1 MENSLADK
9 IRIAVNDIITDV
21 RAELD
26 AKLAALEARVM
37 ALEDRPAA
45 PAQDDRSLNFVI
57 YDMAESEN
65 ENIEEKVN
73 NLVSTQLSLPEVKVE
88 AAQRKHKPEGRDAG
102 IILVKCSDISGKRKI
117 MEAKS
122 KLNTFE
128 HFKHIRIFH
137 EKPRWQRQH
146 EANVR
151 LLVKSLGTNK
161 LFVRGNRVCA
171 RGDQRKHGTIP
182 IDLKL
187 MVTVK
192 VVIEIVVRAEAP
204 LGATDGVLVE
214 GIIVAEMEGVGCVN
228 DGLVV
233 SGMYMVGPWI
243 QGVTNLRFEHVP
255 LTRVILIYVA

>member
-1 MENSLADK
+1 MSLDMRRRFDDVENSLADK
-9 IRIAVNDIITDV
+9 IRIAVNEIITDV

-57 YDMAESEN
+57 FDMAESEN

-73 NLVSTQLSLPEVKVE
+73 SLVSTQLSLPEVKVE
-88 AAQRKHKPEGRDAG
+88 SAQRKQKPEGRDAG
-102 IILVKCSDISGKRKI
+102 IILVECSDIIDKRKI

-122 KLNTFE
+122 KLNTFK

-137 EKPRWQRQH
+137 DKPRWQRQH

-161 LFVRGNRVCA
+161 LFIRGSRVCERGNQREAWENPNRPQADGEGQGRNGDCGAGRGAPRGNR
-171 RGDQRKHGTIP
+171 RGAGRG
-182 IDLKL
+182 
-187 MVTVK
+187 
-192 VVIEIVVRAEAP
+192 RN
-204 LGATDGVLVE
+204 GGR
-214 GIIVAEMEGVGCVN
+214 
-228 DGLVV
+228 
-233 SGMYMVGPWI
+233 GMR
-243 QGVTNLRFEHVP
+243 Q
-255 LTRVILIYVA
+255 